1 MPEAKEHLSQAVH
14 NQRVAPQLEEPAP
27 DWAVTVYYY
36 VAAHVVRAYL
46 SREGKPYGSHK
57 SVAKALSE
65 LAKKGD
71 LDESAV
77 KAYFRLRDKSFT
89 ARYYC
94 PPIEEMA
101 QKLPEAKQLLK
112 SVVAHFAQ
120 KLPELQ
126 GYPELAQYLS

>member
-1 MPEAKEHLSQAVH
+1 MPEAKEHLSQAAH
-14 NQRVAPQLEEPAP
+14 NQRVAPQLEELAP

-46 SREGKPYGSHK
+46 SREGKPFGSHK
-57 SVAKALSE
+57 GVAKVLSE
-65 LAKKGD
+65 LAKEGD

-101 QKLPEAKQLLK
+101 KELPEAKQLLK
-112 SVVAHFAQ
+112 SVVAHFAR

>member
-1 MPEAKEHLSQAVH
+1 MPGPREYLSQAAH

-46 SREGKPYGSHK
+46 SRKGKSFRSHK
-57 SVAKALSE
+57 SV
-65 LAKKGD
+65 KKSLNDLVNDGD
-71 LDESAV
+71 LDETAV
-77 KAYFRLRDKSFT
+77 EAYLRLRDKSFT

-101 QKLPEAKQLLK
+101 KELPEAKELLK
-112 SVVAHFAQ
+112 KVVAHFAQ
-120 KLPELQ
+120 KLPQLQ
-126 GYPELAQYLS
+126 GYPELAQYLN

>member
-1 MPEAKEHLSQAVH
+1 MPEPREHLSQAAH

-46 SREGKPYGSHK
+46 SRKGKPFGSHK
-57 SVAKALSE
+57 GVAKVLSE
-65 LAKKGD
+65 LAKEGD

-77 KAYFRLRDKSFT
+77 KAYLRLRDKSFT

-94 PPIEEMA
+94 PSVEDMVNE
-101 QKLPEAKQLLK
+101 LPEAKELLK
-112 SVVAHFAQ
+112 KVVAHFAQ

>member
-1 MPEAKEHLSQAVH
+1 MPEPREHLSQAAH
-14 NQRVAPQLEEPAP
+14 NQRVAPQLEESAP

-46 SREGKPYGSHK
+46 SHKGEPYGSHK
-57 SVAKALSE
+57 AVTKALSK
-65 LAKKGD
+65 LVKKGD

-77 KAYFRLRDKSFT
+77 KAYLRLFDKSFV
-89 ARYYC
+89 ARYHC

-120 KLPELQ
+120 KLP
-126 GYPELAQYLS
+126 PELAQYLG